1 MQSIDL
7 YLLKTIFRYFVPVFS
22 NTLLQSVVV
31 RVFCVNFF
39 NRLRKLTT
47 EETIERTSSR

>member
-1 MQSIDL
+1 MQNR
-7 YLLKTIFRYFVPVFS
+7 LKTIFRYFVPVFS
-22 NTLLQSVVV
+22 NTTLLQSVVV

-39 NRLRKLTT
+39 NRLRKFTT